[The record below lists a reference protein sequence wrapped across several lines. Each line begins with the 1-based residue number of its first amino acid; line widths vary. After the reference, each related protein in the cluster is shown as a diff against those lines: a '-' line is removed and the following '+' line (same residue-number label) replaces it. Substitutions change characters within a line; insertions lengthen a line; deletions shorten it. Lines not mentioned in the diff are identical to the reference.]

1 MGQET
6 PQVPYKRVTRPPQDG
21 NFVYNCVHVF
31 ATCVI
36 PIFARFKV
44 EGYENMPLT
53 GGCVLTCNHAMGP
66 DFLAI
71 GYGTRRKIYF
81 MAKQELFEV
90 QSRPYLAVQRERHV
104 SDQARRDWIW
114 RPSTMRSTWSRKA
127 TCSGM
132 FPEGTRSRTGKL
144 QRGRSGAARIA
155 IQAQAPVVPAYVH
168 GVGPVFKR
176 QQLSE
181 LEAAGGGDGAHW
193 PPAAP
198 AGRCQTT
205 RVRCAISRGRSWRQ
219 SPNWQSGWRSRQTE
233 QSGAKPTSVRDS
245 ARDGSVET
253 VGLRYRCDF
262 PKKAPGRG
270 KSCTLS
276 PSSSSR
282 FSCGCTSKVKST
294 CRPPAAAWLPAI
306 IHAGLTM

>member
-6 PQVPYKRVTRPPQDG
+6 PQAPSYRRVNPPPHDG
-21 NFVYNCVHVF
+21 NFVYSCVHVF

-44 EGYENMPLT
+44 EGYENMPLS

-90 QSRPYLAVQRERHV
+90 NPALTWLFNVNGTFPIKRGELDMAAIDHALNLVKEGHV
-104 SDQARRDWIW
+104 L
-114 RPSTMRSTWSRKA
+114 
-127 TCSGM
+127 GM

-155 IQAQAPVVPAYVH
+155 IQAQVPVVPAYVSRRRP
-168 GVGPVFKR
+168 GIQA

-181 LEAAGGGDGAHW
+181 PEAAHAGDSAHRTAVEPSARSGRFALLAQFHPADHGSHRRTGGRARGTGRGPDGHRRGTRQGSISTTGNGGVK
-193 PPAAP
+193 P
-198 AGRCQTT
+198 AG
-205 RVRCAISRGRSWRQ
+205 
-219 SPNWQSGWRSRQTE
+219 
-233 QSGAKPTSVRDS
+233 
-245 ARDGSVET
+245 
-253 VGLRYRCDF
+253 
-262 PKKAPGRG
+262 
-270 KSCTLS
+270 
-276 PSSSSR
+276 
-282 FSCGCTSKVKST
+282 
-294 CRPPAAAWLPAI
+294 
-306 IHAGLTM
+306 

>member
-36 PIFARFKV
+36 PIFARYKV

-90 QSRPYLAVQRERHV
+90 NPGLTWLFNVNGTFPIKRGELDLAAIDHALNLVKDGHV
-104 SDQARRDWIW
+104 L
-114 RPSTMRSTWSRKA
+114 
-127 TCSGM
+127 GM

-155 IQAQAPVVPAYVH
+155 IQAQVPVVPAYVH
-168 GVGPVFKR
+168 GVGPVFKASNYLSLKPRAPVTVRIGLPLPPPEDVNDSRALRNFTR
-176 QQLSE
+176 QIMAAIAELAVGLEDPAEQQSAGSESVPGSE
-181 LEAAGGGDGAHW
+181 LEHA
-193 PPAAP
+193 
-198 AGRCQTT
+198 
-205 RVRCAISRGRSWRQ
+205 
-219 SPNWQSGWRSRQTE
+219 
-233 QSGAKPTSVRDS
+233 
-245 ARDGSVET
+245 ET
-253 VGLRYRCDF
+253 
-262 PKKAPGRG
+262 AE
-270 KSCTLS
+270 
-276 PSSSSR
+276 
-282 FSCGCTSKVKST
+282 
-294 CRPPAAAWLPAI
+294 
-306 IHAGLTM
+306 